1 METVRAFIG
10 CVLDL
15 GATRKVQELSR
26 ATRSLAEAA
35 GWDVRWVPAPNL
47 HFTLRFL
54 GDIDQGL
61 IEPVAEAVRAVARAT
76 PTLLVGVGGLGS
88 FPDRDAPRVLYAD
101 VSRGHEGLA
110 GLAGQ
115 LEAALEALGFPR
127 ATRPFVGHMTLGRV
141 RSSRG
146 GLAAITPP
154 VADCGVGTVAAVTL
168 YRSDLFARGA
178 EYIALARAPLGP
190 ET

>member
-26 ATRSLAEAA
+26 ATRALAAGA
-35 GWDVRWVPAPNL
+35 GWDVRWVPPPNL

-61 IEPVAEAVRAVARAT
+61 VEPVAEAMRSVARAT
-76 PTLLVGVGGLGS
+76 PTLLVGVGGLAG
-88 FPDRDAPRVLYAD
+88 FPSRDAPRVVYAD

-110 GLAGQ
+110 RLAGK
-115 LEAALEALGFPR
+115 LEAALGALGFAP
-127 ATRPFVGHMTLGRV
+127 ADRPFLGHMTIGRV
-141 RSSRG
+141 QSSRG
-146 GLAAITPP
+146 GLASISPP
-154 VADCGVGTVAAVTL
+154 NTDCGVGTIAAVTL
-168 YRSDLFARGA
+168 YRSDLFSRGA
-178 EYIALARAPLGP
+178 EYIALARAPLGADL
-190 ET
+190 

>member
-10 CVLDL
+10 CTLDL

-26 ATRSLAEAA
+26 STRALADAA
-35 GWDVRWVPAPNL
+35 GWEVRWVPAPNL

-61 IEPVAEAVRAVARAT
+61 IEPVADAMRSAAKAI
-76 PTLLVGVGGLGS
+76 PTLLVGVGGLAS
-88 FPDRDAPRVLYAD
+88 FPDRDSPKVLYAD

-110 GLAGQ
+110 KLA
-115 LEAALEALGFPR
+115 ERIETALGAIGFPK
-127 ATRPFVGHMTLGRV
+127 ADRPFVGHMTLGRV

-146 GLAAITPP
+146 SLGTITPP
-154 VADCGVGTVAAVTL
+154 GTDCGVGTIAAVTL
-168 YRSDLFARGA
+168 YRSDLFSKGA
-178 EYIALARAPLGP
+178 EYIALARAPLG
-190 ET
+190 TVG

>member
-26 ATRSLAEAA
+26 ATRALADSA

-61 IEPVAEAVRAVARAT
+61 VEPVAEAMRSVARAT
-76 PTLLVGVGGLGS
+76 PTLLVGVGGLAA
-88 FPDRDAPRVLYAD
+88 FPDRDAPRVVYAD
-101 VSRGHEGLA
+101 VSRGHEALA
-110 GLAGQ
+110 RLADK
-115 LEAALEALGFPR
+115 LETALEGLGFPK
-127 ATRPFVGHMTLGRV
+127 ADRPFVGHMTLGRV
-141 RSSRG
+141 QSSRG
-146 GLAAITPP
+146 SLGSITP
-154 VADCGVGTVAAVTL
+154 AHTDCGVGTVAAITL
-168 YRSDLFARGA
+168 YRSDLFSKGS
-178 EYIALARAPLGP
+178 EYLVLARAPLG
-190 ET
+190 TDG

>member
-10 CVLDL
+10 CTLDL

-26 ATRSLAEAA
+26 ATRALADAA
-35 GWDVRWVPAPNL
+35 GWEVRWVPAPNL

-61 IEPVAEAVRAVARAT
+61 IEPVAEAMRSAAKAT
-76 PTLLVGVGGLGS
+76 PTLLVGVGGLAS
-88 FPDRDAPRVLYAD
+88 FPDRDSPKVLYAD

-110 GLAGQ
+110 KLA
-115 LEAALEALGFPR
+115 ERIETALGAIGFPK
-127 ATRPFVGHMTLGRV
+127 ADRPFVGHMTLGRV

-146 GLAAITPP
+146 GLGTITPP
-154 VADCGVGTVAAVTL
+154 GTDCGVGTVAAVTL
-168 YRSDLFARGA
+168 YRSDLFSKGS
-178 EYIALARAPLGP
+178 EYIALARAPLG
-190 ET
+190 TDG